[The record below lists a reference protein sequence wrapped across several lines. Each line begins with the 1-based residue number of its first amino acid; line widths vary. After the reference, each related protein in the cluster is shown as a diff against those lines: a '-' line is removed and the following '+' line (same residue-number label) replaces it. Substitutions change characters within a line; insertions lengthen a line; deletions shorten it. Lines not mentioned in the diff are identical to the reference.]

1 MQSVKNATKYRLVPP
16 NVSLLLCPVTPLPP
30 KVEQLLRIAGA
41 SVLRQPPRDEQASDS
56 YPPQFK
62 IPKRAAY
69 ALFDVFD
76 CCVVVAVLTV
86 ETGCFSSWMT
96 VAPAACGLHVCTA
109 FARVTAVCVAG

>member
-1 MQSVKNATKYRLVPP
+1 MPL

-41 SVLRQPPRDEQASDS
+41 SVLRQPPGDEQASDA

-62 IPKRAAY
+62 IPNRAAY
-69 ALFDVFD
+69 ALFHVFH

-86 ETGCFSSWMT
+86 ETGCFSSWTT
-96 VAPAACGLHVCTA
+96 VALAACGLHVRTA
-109 FARVTAVCVAG
+109 FARVAVVCVAG